1 MATARKPFDW
11 NDPKNLKER
20 AWNSVKEFFGKEEEE
35 HPISPETVAQESKS
49 SRADYDTAP
58 NEADSEE
65 SHADRIHR
73 RTEQRALNEKPTIW
87 PG

>member
-11 NDPKNLKER
+11 SDPKNLKER

-35 HPISPETVAQESKS
+35 HPLSPDTVAKESG
-49 SRADYDTAP
+49 SRGDLGATHADQ
-58 NEADSEE
+58 NEADDSRDE
-65 SHADRIHR
+65 RIHR
-73 RTEQRALNEKPTIW
+73 HTEQRALNEKPTIW

>member
-1 MATARKPFDW
+1 MANTRKPFDW

-35 HPISPETVAQESKS
+35 HPLSPETVAKESKATDS
-49 SRADYDTAP
+49 GRIP
-58 NEADSEE
+58 ESEE
-65 SHADRIHR
+65 GHPDRLHR
-73 RTEQRALNEKPTIW
+73 RTEQRALNETPTVW